1 MSKIF
6 KASVNN
12 SFDFEIT
19 SEDISS
25 LDAIKI
31 SETKFHILQQNKSY
45 KAEIKK
51 ADFNQKSYKITVN
64 KNTYN
69 IKILDDL
76 DLLIENMG
84 FSSAIEK
91 HVDSILAPMPG
102 LILDIHVKIDQQV
115 NENDP
120 LLILEAMKMENVI
133 TSPRNGIIKSI
144 FIKKG
149 VAVIK
154 NQILIEFQ

>member
-1 MSKIF
+1 MSKLF
-6 KASVNN
+6 KASVDN
-12 SFDFEIT
+12 SFHFEIT

-31 SETKFHILQQNKSY
+31 SNTKYHILQQNKSY
-45 KAEIKK
+45 KAEIK
-51 ADFNQKSYKITVN
+51 ACDFNQKSYKITVN

-69 IKILDDL
+69 IKIQDDL

-84 FSSAIEK
+84 FSSTIEK
-91 HVDSILAPMPG
+91 HVDFILAPMPG
-102 LILDIHVKIDQQV
+102 LILDLHVKIDQEV

-133 TSPRNGIIKSI
+133 TSPRNGRIKSI
-144 FIKKG
+144 LIKKG
-149 VAVIK
+149 DAVIK

>member
-6 KASVNN
+6 KARVNN

-19 SEDISS
+19 SEDLSS

-31 SETKFHILQQNKSY
+31 SDSEYHILQQNKSY
-45 KAEIKK
+45 KAEIT
-51 ADFNQKSYKITVN
+51 ACDFNQKTYTVSVN
-64 KNTYN
+64 NNTYT
-69 IKILDDL
+69 IKIQNDL

-91 HVDSILAPMPG
+91 HIDFIMAPMPG
-102 LILDIHVKIDQQV
+102 LILDVPIKINQDVK
-115 NENDP
+115 ENDP

-133 TSPRNGIIKSI
+133 TSPRNGRIKSI
-144 FIKKG
+144 LIKKG
-149 VAVIK
+149 DAVIK

>member
-6 KASVNN
+6 KARVNN

-19 SEDISS
+19 SEDLSS

-31 SETKFHILQQNKSY
+31 SDSEYHILQQNKSY
-45 KAEIKK
+45 KAAIT
-51 ADFNQKSYKITVN
+51 ACDFNQKTYTVSVN
-64 KNTYN
+64 KNTYT
-69 IKILDDL
+69 IKIQNDL

-91 HVDSILAPMPG
+91 HIDFIMAPMPG
-102 LILDIHVKIDQQV
+102 LILDVPIKINQDVK
-115 NENDP
+115 ENDP

-133 TSPRNGIIKSI
+133 TSPRNGRIKSI
-144 FIKKG
+144 LIKKG
-149 VAVIK
+149 DAVIK

>member
-6 KASVNN
+6 KARVNN

-19 SEDISS
+19 SEDLSS

-31 SETKFHILQQNKSY
+31 SDSEYHILQQNKSY
-45 KAEIKK
+45 KAEIT
-51 ADFNQKSYKITVN
+51 ACDFNKKTYTVSVN
-64 KNTYN
+64 NNAYT
-69 IKILDDL
+69 IKIQNDL

-91 HVDSILAPMPG
+91 HIDFVMAPMPG
-102 LILDIHVKIDQQV
+102 LILDVLIKINQDVK
-115 NENDP
+115 ENDP

-133 TSPRNGIIKSI
+133 TSPRNGRIKSI
-144 FIKKG
+144 LIKKG
-149 VAVIK
+149 DAVIK

>member
-51 ADFNQKSYKITVN
+51 ADFNQKSYKINVN
-64 KNTYN
+64 KNNYN
-69 IKILDDL
+69 TKILDDL